1 MSWKKT
7 IICAKLDKRQKTHFH
22 PFLLICVGNIIKEF
36 GLNLSTCNWLQML
49 RLSYNLATGLL
60 GRQIGWILSVNV
72 TGLLMCSRA
81 MSRFR
86 FSFQLYLG
94 WTMISSIA
102 TIFSMLRSNL
112 EKNDIIP
119 TGLQM
124 KLMIIKTD
132 TPSYWAL
139 LCFPRRTSISLM
151 VKFLFQGG

>member
-1 MSWKKT
+1 MNKIISPPSSMSDPESPPYWNAPDHLT
-7 IICAKLDKRQKTHFH
+7 KLEIQFSVQDTFSLVSFH
-22 PFLLICVGNIIKEF
+22 LVGNIIKEF
-36 GLNLSTCNWLQML
+36 GLNLWTCNWLQML

-102 TIFSMLRSNL
+102 TIFSMPRSNL
-112 EKNDIIP
+112 EKKWHNSNRPSNETNDN
-119 TGLQM
+119 
-124 KLMIIKTD
+124 
-132 TPSYWAL
+132 
-139 LCFPRRTSISLM
+139 
-151 VKFLFQGG
+151 